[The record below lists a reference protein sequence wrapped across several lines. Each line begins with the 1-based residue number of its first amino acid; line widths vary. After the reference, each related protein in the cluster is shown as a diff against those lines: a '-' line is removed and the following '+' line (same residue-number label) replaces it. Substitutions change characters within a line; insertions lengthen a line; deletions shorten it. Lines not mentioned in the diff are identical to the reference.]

1 MSGSRS
7 ETFAYA
13 AEPSSRLGTGACG
26 IRSRTWRVAS
36 RFFAICIQEQ
46 QWIASV
52 DATPTGRVRIRL
64 RRWQLLQEGRLD
76 ADILDHLKSL
86 HTSAIDARNGYQ
98 EALKDA
104 EGRGLTPLFADMIAL
119 HESHAAE
126 LARELTKANEIPDD
140 KGSFMTLV
148 HKTIMDVRSLFN
160 GLDESVL
167 PGLIDGEKRNVSK
180 YDDVLN
186 EAKPPADVADL
197 LTAQRTAIAQKIAQ
211 METRKAAY
219 DNRAS

>member
-1 MSGSRS
+1 MSGSRNEFVASLMRLNRDRPEPAVS
-7 ETFAYA
+7 E
-13 AEPSSRLGTGACG
+13 AEPGEWSRDFSLF
-26 IRSRTWRVAS
+26 AS
-36 RFFAICIQEQ
+36 RNK
-46 QWIASV
+46 SGSLPL
-52 DATPTGRVRIRL
+52 TL
-64 RRWQLLQEGRLD
+64 RRPVAFASGYGVWQLLQEGRLD
-76 ADILDHLKSL
+76 ADILDRLKSL
-86 HTSAIDARNGYQ
+86 HTNAIDARNGYQ
-98 EALKDA
+98 EALTDA
-104 EGRGLTPLFADMIAL
+104 EGRGLTPLFAEMIAL

-186 EAKPPADVADL
+186 EAKPPADVTAL
-197 LTAQRTAIAQKIAQ
+197 LTAQRAAIAQKIAR

-219 DNRAS
+219 GSRAS